1 MCILNLLKS
10 KKRHHHNSIMA
21 KRGKKLAKRNKKKGL
36 SALKMANIQTSK
48 RLKRGELTE
57 AERKKRK
64 MERKE
69 KRHLMH
75 TKLYNQRKKMEKLKE
90 KYASEEEVYPLH
102 AEATGEDMLK
112 MIDSEDL
119 EYLVKSK
126 RRKTKIDE
134 EENDGCL
141 DALENKVRSFDKDP
155 VGENMKELLPYK
167 TEQGIVPR
175 YIEVKE
181 EVSMAEDELLPSIEE
196 EKEKEETEEMPK
208 VKSAVDFMVERQ
220 RKLEAKKIDIGCLAS
235 NFLLEPE
242 NKLPS
247 LTKLVEFME
256 DSDLDVA
263 ITVKKYAALSLLKV
277 FHNIIPAYPLHE
289 HNLAERLNKETKQLY
304 AYENKILST
313 YQTYLK
319 NLENMLKDEKKTHE
333 NQAVKH
339 TMVVAVKCMGDLL
352 TSHPHFNYTFNIIH
366 ALVPYLNH
374 SDDDIYSL
382 VASSFA
388 KVFQA
393 DKQGHLSLEVVR
405 CINNYVRRKA
415 FRVQP
420 EFLKVLLSL
429 KMKDFQNP
437 DSEIEAKL
445 NERKKL
451 THEEKMLK
459 KLIEENRAKKSK
471 KDAKIIRR
479 KRKLEERK
487 KDMVK
492 EEATKQRNAQHSKII
507 QLIFGLY
514 IHVLKR
520 QPNKRLIGVVLEG
533 LAKFAH
539 LINIEFFV
547 DLLNVLGALMDEGS
561 LKFRESLHCI
571 QVVFTIL
578 SGQGE
583 VLTLDPYRFYKYL
596 YTNMFRMSA
605 GANHDDVTSVLE
617 SLNQMLVE
625 HRSRANPL
633 RVYAFTKRLATL
645 SLALLHNG
653 TIASLSTLRT
663 IMLNHPSTET
673 LLETDME
680 GSNGI
685 FSAEIEEPEHCNANA
700 TSMWELH
707 ILKRHYHSIIQEM
720 SEHVLCGVP
729 LQGEK
734 ILPPTL
740 KKRSVEELFKAF
752 DPSEMRFNPAIPA
765 PNQHISSRL
774 SSKVKWY
781 AKKRKVEQW
790 CTQYMMEETKDLKMA
805 GLLKSEVNV
814 NSFSTNVNGLCKEN
828 GVSSGETLEKPKLK
842 KLRKVNFFSG
852 MLSNMNIDKI
862 PVRKTLHESN
872 DFTRSFL
879 IAEP

>member
-1 MCILNLLKS
+1 
-10 KKRHHHNSIMA
+10 MA
-21 KRGKKLAKRNKKKGL
+21 KRGKKLAKKTKKKGL
-36 SALKMANIQTSK
+36 SVFKMANIQSLK
-48 RLKRGELTE
+48 RSKRGELTE

-64 MERKE
+64 IARKE
-69 KRHLMH
+69 KRKLMYTELH
-75 TKLYNQRKKMEKLKE
+75 NKRRKMEKLKE
-90 KYASEEEVYPLH
+90 KYASEEEIYPLH
-102 AEATGEDMLK
+102 AEVTGEDMLE
-112 MIDSEDL
+112 MIDPEDL
-119 EYLVKSK
+119 EYFAKSK
-126 RRKTKIDE
+126 TKKTKIDDD
-134 EENDGCL
+134 ENDGCL
-141 DALENKVRSFDKDP
+141 EALENEVRSFDKDK
-155 VGENMKELLPYK
+155 GENMKELLPYK

-181 EVSMAEDELLPSIEE
+181 KVSMAEDELLPSIEE
-196 EKEKEETEEMPK
+196 EKEEEETEEMPK
-208 VKSAVDFMVERQ
+208 EKSAVDFMVERQ
-220 RKLEAKKIDIGCLAS
+220 RNLEEKKIAIGCLAS

-247 LTKLVEFME
+247 LTKLVDFME
-256 DSDLDVA
+256 DSDPDVA
-263 ITVKKYAALSLLKV
+263 ITVKKYAALSLLKI
-277 FHNIIPAYPLHE
+277 FNNIIPAYPLHE
-289 HNLAERLNKETKQLY
+289 HNLAERLKKETKQLY
-304 AYENKILST
+304 EYENRILST

-319 NLENMLKDEKKTHE
+319 NLENMLKEEKKNKTHE

-339 TMVVAVKCMGDLL
+339 TVVVALKCMGDLL
-352 TSHPHFNYTFNIIH
+352 TRHPHFNYTFNIIH

-388 KVFQA
+388 KVFKA

-420 EFLKVLLSL
+420 EILKVLLSL
-429 KMKDFQNP
+429 KMKDFQNV
-437 DSEIEAKL
+437 DAEIEAKL

-451 THEEKMLK
+451 THEEKLLK
-459 KLIEENRAKKSK
+459 KLIDENRAKKSK
-471 KDAKIIRR
+471 KDTKIIRK
-479 KRKLEERK
+479 KRKLEEQK
-487 KDMVK
+487 KDILKGKV
-492 EEATKQRNAQHSKII
+492 TKQRNAQHSKII

-561 LKFRESLHCI
+561 LKFQESLHCI

-596 YTNMFRMSA
+596 YANMFRMSA

-625 HRSRANPL
+625 HRRRANPL

-645 SLALLHNG
+645 SLTLLHNG
-653 TIASLSTLRT
+653 TIASLSTLRS

-707 ILKRHYHSIIQEM
+707 ILKRHYHSIIQQM

-740 KKRSVEELFKAF
+740 TKRSVEELFKAF

-765 PNQHISSRL
+765 PNQHLSSRL
-774 SSKVKWY
+774 SSKIKWH
-781 AKKRKVEQW
+781 AKRRKGEQW
-790 CTQYMMEETKDLKMA
+790 CTQYMMKETKALKMA
-805 GLLKSEVNV
+805 GLLKSQVNV

-828 GVSSGETLEKPKLK
+828 GVSSGQTLKKPRLK

-879 IAEP
+879 IAEPQS